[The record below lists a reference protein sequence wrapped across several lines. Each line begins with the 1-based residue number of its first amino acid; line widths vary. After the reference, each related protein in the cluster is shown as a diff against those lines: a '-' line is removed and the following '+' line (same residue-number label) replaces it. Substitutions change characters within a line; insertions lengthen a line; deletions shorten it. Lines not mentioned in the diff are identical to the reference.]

1 MAKVG
6 EFRRCLEEQKLPSEL
21 IQWCE
26 TVLGIETL
34 SDFVNLVTISGYE
47 AELDTTII
55 QVCDHTKAAPNRAL
69 LLSSFELRGEA
80 RAALLRAEVKLQQGQ
95 SVDDI
100 DDPLDSATQESL
112 ME

>member
-69 LLSSFELRGEA
+69 LLSSFELRGDKPG
-80 RAALLRAEVKLQQGQ
+80 LHFCGLKSSSSKVSQWM
-95 SVDDI
+95 
-100 DDPLDSATQESL
+100 T
-112 ME
+112 